1 MTTLCKHLALLS
13 FVAVGLTGCREHK
26 ASVDEIINSGASIPQ
41 AELKEN
47 PLAWR
52 VVTSFSDRKGATMST
67 LYGNDAA
74 VDAAR
79 AGHPY
84 PAAAV
89 LALVTWRTKEDPHWF
104 GGSIPAKPTQVEY
117 LHAYATGPDS
127 IRWNY
132 SSFRGEPLQTVP
144 VDGTTAQQRTDWI
157 STQKAAYMP

>member
-1 MTTLCKHLALLS
+1 MTNMCKHLALLS
-13 FVAVGLTGCREHK
+13 LVAVGLTGCKEHK
-26 ASVDEIINSGASIPQ
+26 ASVDEIMNSGASITQ

-52 VVTSFSDRKGATMST
+52 VVTSFTNRDAGTMST

-84 PAAAV
+84 AANAV

-104 GGSIPAKPTQVEY
+104 GGNIPSKPTQVEF

-132 SSFRGEPLQTVP
+132 SSFRGEPLQNVP
-144 VDGTTAQQRTDWI
+144 EDAAIAQQRTDWI
-157 STQKAAYMP
+157 SGQKAAYMP